1 MFCCGLGE
9 GGRKEMEGGVK
20 GRGETERREGETER
34 REGREGGEV
43 DSWVGAADM

>member
-1 MFCCGLGE
+1 
-9 GGRKEMEGGVK
+9 MEGGVK